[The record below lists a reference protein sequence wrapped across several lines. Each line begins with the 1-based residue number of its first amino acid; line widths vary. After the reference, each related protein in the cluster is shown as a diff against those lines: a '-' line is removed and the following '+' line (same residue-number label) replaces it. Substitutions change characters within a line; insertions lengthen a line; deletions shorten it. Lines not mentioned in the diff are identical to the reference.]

1 MKGGVAQRARRRSA
15 MAHRWSMRLASS
27 RRSRRSSAGCRGRS
41 SSSGTGEDAAAR
53 GGRGWVME
61 SSFFAIVDT
70 LPSPLVGEG
79 TRMAAAP
86 FGGRLEGWAE
96 RRADARSVMCITVST
111 PTDAPRGRASTS
123 SGQAPVLSATPG
135 ARGGRGPAC
144 DRPPGTVRVTP
155 ATLAGTS
162 LTDGSNAPSP
172 GSVGSLLAAAYRP
185 SGYLRPP
192 KQPAPVGWQ
201 AGRQRRRSPALPP
214 FASWTA
220 RRAPPDAPL
229 GSRSR
234 PAAATDAAR
243 SDKNPAPSA
252 PAARKVAGLTSPP
265 CDGTRAGWHG
275 GEVGRK
281 IAGIDLYQM
290 AKRQCL
296 CWRSKRCR
304 GASCG
309 QKSGYRLS

>member
-1 MKGGVAQRARRRSA
+1 
-15 MAHRWSMRLASS
+15 
-27 RRSRRSSAGCRGRS
+27 
-41 SSSGTGEDAAAR
+41 
-53 GGRGWVME
+53 
-61 SSFFAIVDT
+61 
-70 LPSPLVGEG
+70 
-79 TRMAAAP
+79 MAAAP

-155 ATLAGTS
+155 ATLTGTS
-162 LTDGSNAPSP
+162 LTDGSNAPSL
-172 GSVGSLLAAAYRP
+172 GSIGFLLGAAYRP
-185 SGYLRPP
+185 SGYLRPR
-192 KQPAPVGWQ
+192 KQPAPVGWR
-201 AGRQRRRSPALPP
+201 AGRRRRRSPASPP

-229 GSRSR
+229 GSRPR

-265 CDGTRAGWHG
+265 CDGTSAGWHG
-275 GEVGRK
+275 GEVGR
-281 IAGIDLYQM
+281 AERG
-290 AKRQCL
+290 
-296 CWRSKRCR
+296 WRRGKGGKLPGLGLGRC
-304 GASCG
+304 ASSSFSPCG
-309 QKSGYRLS
+309 RRWRPKADG